1 MFKFV
6 FLMVTSALLLG
17 CSSATSQVSTAQ
29 KHNPIIDTATQTKRI
44 NTTQCLD
51 ADDWYLDGFRVG
63 KSFKAQKTAMYAQRV
78 KFCQP
83 TLKKG
88 ALKQFKQHWE
98 NGYRVGIK
106 K

>member
-1 MFKFV
+1 MLRFI
-6 FLMVTSALLLG
+6 FLMVVSVVLVG
-17 CSSATSQVSTAQ
+17 CSKGITTTLTTKKSPQ
-29 KHNPIIDTATQTKRI
+29 IIETQTQTKRI

-63 KSFKAQKTAMYAQRV
+63 KSFKTQKVAMYAQRV

-83 TLKKG
+83 TLKKE
-88 ALKQFKQHWE
+88 ALKRFKQNWE
-98 NGYRVGIK
+98 SGYQVGIK